1 MIDSPPNLV
10 LVGIK
15 RLDSFRWKFR
25 ICFIEN
31 YRGGGKVTQGSRIEI
46 ELHRNLRLLCG
57 RVVITIEIIPLAIGI
72 CSPLSKFSGFSWRG
86 GRGVVSHVVS
96 HVLCQKKIV
105 LNTFEYIFHFT
116 TSHNFTP
123 SKTLFFTPSLK
134 LLYYFVYNS
143 THIIFFFLHYLV
155 IHHFMSSSR
164 YHASALM
171 ITPNF

>member
-96 HVLCQKKIV
+96 HVLCQISFVLKIYFTS
-105 LNTFEYIFHFT
+105 NTFKH
-116 TSHNFTP
+116 S
-123 SKTLFFTPSLK
+123 LFFTQHLK
-134 LLYYFVYNS
+134 LCIILYS
-143 THIIFFFLHYLV
+143 TTHIIFFFLHYLV
-155 IHHFMSSSR
+155 IHHFMSS
-164 YHASALM
+164 
-171 ITPNF
+171 

>member
-86 GRGVVSHVVS
+86 GRGVSVAGFGWYFGLGLVVRAFG
-96 HVLCQKKIV
+96 HARCAV
-105 LNTFEYIFHFT
+105 
-116 TSHNFTP
+116 
-123 SKTLFFTPSLK
+123 
-134 LLYYFVYNS
+134 
-143 THIIFFFLHYLV
+143 THK
-155 IHHFMSSSR
+155 
-164 YHASALM
+164 
-171 ITPNF
+171 